1 MKQTATIHEKR
12 LKRAI
17 NQYKSWTKDNA
28 HYEKAVSN
36 FYFMSGY
43 TYETFQKAAGRPS
56 CRCLTAK
63 RT

>member
-43 TYETFQKAAGRPS
+43 AYETF
-56 CRCLTAK
+56 
-63 RT
+63 